1 MRGSSV
7 EKIRELDLRI
17 IVKYGIFI
25 VIGGFIAA
33 LFLYGILGPKEI
45 SNPHTASAP
54 WNNHMV
60 LGNVDAKNKMVE
72 YTDYF
77 CSFCAQ
83 LHDAMTDEFKKQY
96 IDSGKLSFETRIV
109 ALLKDTSA
117 NTEKGNEAAFCAAD
131 QNKYWEYSNKIIPA
145 IERDY
150 FSKGIG
156 VKNVANPVKIPK
168 LPDEYF
174 INLARDVGMNADT
187 FSDCIKNDTY
197 AAEIEKNTNRAL
209 EMGVSGLPNIIINNY
224 TASGF
229 GGGGYKELKLML
241 ESGGVK

>member
-1 MRGSSV
+1 M
-7 EKIRELDLRI
+7 EKLRSLDARTI
-17 IVKYGIFI
+17 IKYSIFI
-25 VIGGFIAA
+25 VIGGFIVA
-33 LFLYGILGPKEI
+33 LFLYGMLGPKEI
-45 SNPHTASAP
+45 SNPHTKSPA
-54 WNNHMV
+54 WNKSMV
-60 LGNVDAKNKMVE
+60 LGRADAKNKMVE

-77 CSFCAQ
+77 CSFCAE
-83 LHDAMTDEFKKQY
+83 LHDAMTDTFKKEY

-109 ALLKDTSA
+109 ALLKDVSV

-131 QNKYWEYSNKIIPA
+131 QNKYWEYSDKIIA
-145 IERDY
+145 NIESDY

-174 INLARDVGMNADT
+174 VDPARRVGMDADKFLSCVNNNT
-187 FSDCIKNDTY
+187 H
-197 AAEIEKNTNRAL
+197 AGEIEKNTNQAL
-209 EMGVSGLPNIIINNY
+209 QMGVSGLPNIIVNNY

-241 ESGGVK
+241 DAGKVK